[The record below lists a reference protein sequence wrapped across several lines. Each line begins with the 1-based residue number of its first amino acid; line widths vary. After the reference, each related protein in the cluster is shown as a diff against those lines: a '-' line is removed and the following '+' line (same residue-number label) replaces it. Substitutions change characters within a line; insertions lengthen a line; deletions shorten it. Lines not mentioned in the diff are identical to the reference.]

1 MAAGT
6 DITKSFADRLSDL
19 IYQKRKE
26 GKSFK
31 EIAEESGVP
40 TGSLSKYQNDACEA
54 GISSLIKLATY
65 FDVSTDYLLGLSDV
79 ATGNA
84 DDMAIEK
91 RLGLNDKTINHL
103 RRFIDEDSGYCHF
116 LNILSETEFW
126 DIIIDLQNA
135 FYIFKEAMEEENL
148 AVLNNQE
155 VRKKYEGGNLPY
167 NRPTKKINELGFN
180 LSLGA
185 EEYFNYCLQQACR
198 DLDYVMSWFSTDY
211 VHKVQIIPNI
221 EDIVM
226 LKPTRR
232 KKKKEQQN
240 G

>member
-1 MAAGT
+1 MSAST

-54 GISSLIKLATY
+54 GISSLIKLARY
-65 FDVSTDYLLGLSDV
+65 FNVSTDYLLGLSDI
-79 ATGNA
+79 ASGNA

-91 RLGLNDKTINHL
+91 RLGLNNKTINHL
-103 RRFIDEDSGYCHF
+103 RRFIDDESGYCRF
-116 LNILSETEFW
+116 LNTLAETDFW
-126 DIIIDLQNA
+126 DIIISLQNA
-135 FYIFKEAMEEENL
+135 FYTYKEAIEEENL
-148 AVLNNQE
+148 AIVNNQD
-155 VRKKYEGGNLPY
+155 VGKKYEDESLPY
-167 NRPTKKINELGFN
+167 NKPTKKINELGFN
-180 LSLGA
+180 LSLNA
-185 EEYFNYCLQQACR
+185 DQYFSYCLQEACR
-198 DLDYVMSWFSTDY
+198 DLDHAMSWFSVDY
-211 VHKVQIIPNI
+211 VHRIPKKTII
-221 EDIVM
+221 EDIVK

-232 KKKKEQQN
+232 KKKEGQKN